1 MAAPNLLTST
11 SVTGNVAGQAITTSS
26 TAIVSNASS
35 SGKLYKINSLY
46 VSNINGSASAD
57 VTADVYKNGTTA
69 YRLAYLITVPAKS
82 TINIVAKDITVYL
95 EENDSL
101 RLTASANSYLEGVC
115 SFEVIS

>member
-11 SVTGNVAGQAITTSS
+11 SVTGNVAGQAITTSA

-46 VSNINGSASAD
+46 VSNINATTSAD
-57 VTADVYKNGTTA
+57 VTVDVYKNGTTA
-69 YRLAYLITVPAKS
+69 YRLAYLITIPIKS
-82 TINIVAKDITVYL
+82 TLNVVAKDITIYL

-101 RLTASANSYLEGVC
+101 RLTASANTCLEGVC
-115 SFEVIS
+115 SYEVIS